1 MNGHGG
7 GRVGSGA
14 KPTKGR
20 FMAVDGGLS
29 PLSQAPADLPED
41 QHAFWNRWAKHAI
54 EAGTLNERTEA
65 GFRELCKSDAFS
77 RKLAAVLEE
86 QGYTFV
92 TVKTDMDGGTHE
104 DLKVNPLVAKVLVA
118 QKQVDAQMGRFM
130 LTAFG
135 KPATGGRVKPQTA
148 SKWAAVAGA

>member
-1 MNGHGG
+1 VNGHGG
-7 GRVGSGA
+7 QRVGSGK
-14 KPTKGR
+14 KPIKHR
-20 FMAVDGGLS
+20 FPVVDGGAS
-29 PLSQAPADLPED
+29 PLSQAPDDLPEE
-41 QHAFWNRWAKHAI
+41 QHAFWNRWAKHAT

-65 GFRELCKSDAFS
+65 GFRELCKSEAFS

-86 QGYTFV
+86 QGYTFI
-92 TVKTDMDGGTHE
+92 TVKTDMDGSTHE

-118 QKQVDAQMGRFM
+118 QKQVYAQMASFM

-148 SKWAAVAGA
+148 SKWASVAGA

>member
-7 GRVGSGA
+7 QRVGSGK
-14 KPTKGR
+14 KPLKHR
-20 FMAVDGGLS
+20 FPVVDGGAS
-29 PLSQAPADLPED
+29 PLSQAPDDLPED

-65 GFRELCKSDAFS
+65 GWRLLCEADALK
-77 RKLAAVLEE
+77 RQWAEMVRV
-86 QGYTFV
+86 QGATFI
-92 TVKTDMDGGTHE
+92 TIKTDMDGSPHE
-104 DLKVNPLVAKVLVA
+104 DLKAHPLVAKLLVVTN
-118 QKQVDAQMGRFM
+118 KVDALMGRFM

-148 SKWAAVAGA
+148 SKWASVAGA